1 MLRLPDSSLVLLIGP
16 SASGKS
22 RWAAEHFAAD
32 QVVSSD
38 RLRAVVG
45 ESEHDLPA
53 SADAFALLE
62 TIVAARVG
70 RRLTTV
76 IDTLGLDPE
85 RRQAWRELAARY
97 GVPCIAVVFDTPAAE
112 CRRRNAARPHPVPRT
127 VLNGQL
133 RSFGDL
139 RPLLRAEG
147 FAEVIAPQPVRVV
160 PATIAVA
167 AKELGQLAPE
177 ASLPSLRF
185 GLHLST
191 FDLPGGPAAL
201 SERLAEV
208 GAAAERAGF
217 SSIWVMDHFRQIPQL
232 GRPWEDLPE
241 STATLGYLAAAT
253 RTASIGCLVNGITY
267 RNVAHLG
274 KIVATLDVLSGGRAR
289 CGLGAAWL
297 EAEHA
302 AYGWPFPPA
311 AERLD
316 LLEDALQLLP
326 VLWGPGSAP
335 FKGRRLEVPETMCY
349 PRPLQARVPIL
360 VGGSGEKRTLRLVA
374 RYADACN
381 LTGDAATVRR
391 KLEVL
396 RRHCDEAGR
405 DPDTIEVTQLST
417 ALIAGD
423 EAELERELD
432 RRRPAHG
439 RARWA
444 ARTNPGTVEDHVL
457 RARAFGQAGV
467 QHLIVSLVGVWEGTA
482 IERFGEVIARF
493 S

>member
-1 MLRLPDSSLVLLIGP
+1 VLRLPDPSLVLLVGP

-22 RWAAEHFAAD
+22 WWAAEHFTAE

-45 ESEHDLPA
+45 ESEHDLSA
-53 SADAFALLE
+53 SADAFALLD

-76 IDTLGLDPE
+76 VDTLGMDDE
-85 RRQAWRELAARY
+85 RRRLWRALAARH
-97 GVPCIAVVFDTPAAE
+97 GLACIVVAFDTPAAE
-112 CRRRNAARPHPVPRT
+112 CRRRNAARPHPVPRA

-133 RSFGDL
+133 RSYTEL
-139 RPLLRAEG
+139 RPILDGEG
-147 FAEVIAPQPVRVV
+147 YAEVIAPEPVRVV
-160 PATIAVA
+160 PASIAEA
-167 AKELGQLAPE
+167 ARAVERQPPPATTT
-177 ASLPSLRF
+177 LRF
-185 GLHLST
+185 GLQLST
-191 FDLPGGPAAL
+191 FDVPGGPPAL
-201 SERLAEV
+201 GEKLAEV

-232 GRPWEDLPE
+232 GRPWGDMPE

-253 RTASIGCLVNGITY
+253 RSASIGCLVNGITY

-289 CGLGAAWL
+289 CGLGAGWF

-302 AYGWPFPPA
+302 AYGWRFPPT

-316 LLEDALQLLP
+316 LLEDALHLLP
-326 VLWGPGSAP
+326 VLWGAGSGA
-335 FKGRRLEVPETMCY
+335 FKGLRLEVPETMCY

-360 VGGSGEKRTLRLVA
+360 VGGSGEKRTLRLAA

-381 LTGDAATVRR
+381 LTGDTATVRH
-391 KLEVL
+391 KLDVL
-396 RRHCDEAGR
+396 HRHCTAVGR
-405 DPDTIEVTQLST
+405 DPAEVEVTHLST
-417 ALIAGD
+417 ALVARD
-423 EAELERELD
+423 EAELDREIG
-432 RRRPAHG
+432 RRRPPHG

-444 ARTNPGTVEDHVL
+444 GWTNPGTIEDHVL
-457 RARAFGQAGV
+457 RARAFQAVGV
-467 QHLIVSLVGVWEGTA
+467 QHLIVSLVGVWETTA

-493 S
+493 A